1 MRDYL
6 RVSDLAHI
14 DEEVCLSYEGGTPL
28 VGAVEPAEPVEAM
41 VGAA

>member
-14 DEEVCLSYEGGTPL
+14 PEEVCVSYEGGTPL
-28 VGAVEPAEPVEAM
+28 VGGEETADVL

>member
-14 DEEVCLSYEGGTPL
+14 PEEVCLSYEGGTPL
-28 VGAVEPAEPVEAM
+28 VGAVEIAEAL

>member
-6 RVSDLAHI
+6 RVSDLVHI
-14 DEEVCLSYEGGTPL
+14 PEEVCVSYEPGTPL
-28 VGAVEPAEPVEAM
+28 VGAVETGDVL

>member
-6 RVSDLAHI
+6 RVSDLSHI
-14 DEEVCLSYEGGTPL
+14 SEDICLSYEGGTPL
-28 VGAVEPAEPVEAM
+28 VGTAATQEVL